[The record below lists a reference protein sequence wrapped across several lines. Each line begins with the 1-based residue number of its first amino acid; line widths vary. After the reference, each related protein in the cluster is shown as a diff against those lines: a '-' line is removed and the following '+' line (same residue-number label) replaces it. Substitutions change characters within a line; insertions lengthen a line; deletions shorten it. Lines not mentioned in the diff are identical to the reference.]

1 MRPYRTRAAKAPR
14 VVYKDY
20 SDDDDEKDA
29 ASASSEEDESDF
41 KDSGASSSS
50 SLSDVDQH
58 GRATFAMKDSDL
70 GDRQDVS
77 FFTDPKRMGVKQED
91 EPVLGLLSSDHD
103 DCPKRRSKMIQ
114 DSQSSYLRTDDSTR
128 MLDQCSHN
136 VPAKRAQAASD
147 TDSDTPLAQLVCHK
161 KQEKPKLT
169 RVRIFLSLH
178 LRSFNGLL
186 LN

>member
-58 GRATFAMKDSDL
+58 GRATFVMKDSDL

-77 FFTDPKRMGVKQED
+77 FFTDPKRMGVKD
-91 EPVLGLLSSDHD
+91 
-103 DCPKRRSKMIQ
+103 
-114 DSQSSYLRTDDSTR
+114 
-128 MLDQCSHN
+128 
-136 VPAKRAQAASD
+136 
-147 TDSDTPLAQLVCHK
+147 
-161 KQEKPKLT
+161 
-169 RVRIFLSLH
+169 
-178 LRSFNGLL
+178 
-186 LN
+186 